1 MNENQS
7 QNPTAGDRGDGVVV
21 IDRAAIPADVLGVC
35 TRLRAGGF
43 QAHLVGGGVR
53 DLLLG
58 RTPSDFDVATDAHP
72 PQVMSLFGARYAI
85 PTGLQHGTVTVVT
98 GGAGN
103 GEKRHVEVTTFRG
116 EGAYLDGRRP
126 TSVNFVG
133 SLDEDLSRRDFTMNA
148 IAFDPIAADLTDPF
162 DGRLDLTRRTVR
174 AVGDALTRFR
184 EDGLRPLRAVRQ
196 AAQLDFQIAP
206 DTLAA
211 IPLALDVVRKVS
223 AERVRDEIL
232 KLLAA
237 PRPSVGIELMRTSG
251 LLGEVLPELLE
262 SVGVTQNRFHKH
274 DVYAH
279 TLSVVDGTAG
289 DAVTRLGALLHD
301 IGKPRARQPREGA
314 PGEYS
319 FFKHEYV
326 GATMAEAICQRWKL
340 SNAERERVVA
350 LVAQHMFF
358 YTPDWTDGTVRR
370 FVRKVGADLVPAL
383 FAIREGDIAGRGF
396 GEDPEVELGEL
407 RRRIA
412 AVAAEDAALG
422 VGDLAID
429 GRDVMRLLGIAP
441 SRRVGELL
449 EQLVERV
456 LDQPTLNNPGDLERL
471 LRELAAAT
479 PASAA
484 DAGPV
489 VVSAA
494 APPGT
499 RPTSS

>member
-1 MNENQS
+1 V
-7 QNPTAGDRGDGVVV
+7 A
-21 IDRAAIPADVLGVC
+21 IDPSAIPLDVLGVC

-58 RTPSDFDVATDAHP
+58 RAPSDFDVATDAHP

-98 GGAGN
+98 EGAGGA
-103 GEKRHVEVTTFRG
+103 EKRHVEVTTFRG

-126 TSVNFVG
+126 TSVSFVG

-148 IAFDPIAADLTDPF
+148 IAFDPIAGVLTDPF
-162 DGRLDLTRRTVR
+162 DGRGDLGRRTVR

-196 AAQLDFQIAP
+196 AAQLGFEIDAA
-206 DTLAA
+206 TLAA
-211 IPLALDVVRKVS
+211 IPQALDVVRKVS
-223 AERVRDEIL
+223 AERVRDEML
-232 KLLAA
+232 KLLGA
-237 PRPSVGIELMRTSG
+237 PRPSIGLELMRAGG

-279 TLSVVDGTAG
+279 TLAVVDGTVG
-289 DAVTRLGALLHD
+289 DAITRLGALLHD

-326 GATMAEAICQRWKL
+326 GAEMAEGICQRWKL

-370 FVRKVGADLVPAL
+370 FVRKVGAELVPAL
-383 FAIREGDIAGRGF
+383 FAIRQGDIAGRGF

-429 GRDVMRLLGIAP
+429 GRDVMRILGIAP
-441 SRRVGELL
+441 SRRVGALL

-456 LDQPTLNNPGDLERL
+456 LDQPTLNNAGDLERT
-471 LRELAAAT
+471 LREVAAAA
-479 PASAA
+479 PASPAPT
-484 DAGPV
+484 D
-489 VVSAA
+489 VSAA